1 MSDPNHFGARTDR
14 GFFGGGDPGD
24 APDAP
29 EDFCA
34 ARGSSYTHLFIGRPQ
49 LERVCGN
56 LGVAP
61 RLDHL
66 DSGVWLAVLH
76 DLYEDY
82 SYRIQTTGAEPAQA
96 MDRLEKLLADIDRC

>member
-24 APDAP
+24 AP
-29 EDFCA
+29 E
-34 ARGSSYTHLFIGRPQ
+34 SSSTHLFIGRPQ

-96 MDRLEKLLADIDRC
+96 MDRLEKLLAEIDRC

>member
-1 MSDPNHFGARTDR
+1 MQPDR
-14 GFFGGGDPGD
+14 EMADRSAGY
-24 APDAP
+24 
-29 EDFCA
+29 
-34 ARGSSYTHLFIGRPQ
+34 RHLFIGRPQ

-82 SYRIQTTGAEPAQA
+82 SFRIQTTGAEPAQA
-96 MDRLEKLLADIDRC
+96 MDRLEKLLAEIDRC